1 MKLRT
6 HIAFAL
12 LLAAVAVPAA
22 YSSTAANQPT
32 RANARDVVSRHLSNQ
47 AQSQFRFVT
56 ENSASQN
63 RVDLRNAYGP
73 PDPWQYRFVTENS
86 ASQNRVDLRNAY
98 GPPDPWQYRFVTEN
112 SASQNR
118 LHAATPSSTGYRFIT
133 ENSASQNR
141 LPSATALRSGIPA
154 QSDSFD
160 WIAAAIGAAG
170 TLTLIMLATAALRG
184 MHRTRRH
191 EAPAT

>member
-1 MKLRT
+1 MKLRA

-12 LLAAVAVPAA
+12 LLAAVAAPAA
-22 YSSTAANQPT
+22 YSRTAANQST
-32 RANARDVVSRHLSNQ
+32 RADATDVVSRYVSNQ
-47 AQSQFRFVT
+47 AQRQYGFVT

-86 ASQNRVDLRNAY
+86 ASQNRVGLRNAY

-118 LHAATPSSTGYRFIT
+118 RHPVSPSSSGYRFIT
-133 ENSASQNR
+133 ENSAGQNR
-141 LPSATALRSGIPA
+141 LPSAAALRSGVPT
-154 QSDSFD
+154 QSGSFD
-160 WIAAAIGAAG
+160 WVAAAIGAAG
-170 TLTLIMLATAALRG
+170 TLALIMLATAALRG

-191 EAPAT
+191 EAPAS

>member
-47 AQSQFRFVT
+47 AQSQ
-56 ENSASQN
+56 
-63 RVDLRNAYGP
+63 
-73 PDPWQYRFVTENS
+73 YRFVTENS

-118 LHAATPSSTGYRFIT
+118 QHAATPSLTGYRFIT

-184 MHRTRRH
+184 LHRTRRH

>member
-32 RANARDVVSRHLSNQ
+32 RANARDVVSRQLSNQ
-47 AQSQFRFVT
+47 AQSQYRFVT

-112 SASQNR
+112 SAIQNR
-118 LHAATPSSTGYRFIT
+118 LHAATPSSTGFRFIT

-141 LPSATALRSGIPA
+141 LPSVQNTAVSASTDG
-154 QSDSFD
+154 FD

-184 MHRTRRH
+184 LHRTRRH